1 MIRIDAVS
9 SYKYPNYSK
18 KNLKT
23 DSLNQ
28 QILVNFKNNEENL
41 SFKSSFLK
49 NANKKNMLSAYRTA
63 FVTMLGFVGIKVAK
77 NTKAKEK
84 DPVSSKQILLNH
96 LKAQTYISSQ
106 DHKTQ
111 KPLYSDVAL
120 EVIDEYYDEENQSYS
135 QNLIKSLQ
143 YSASGVHKED
153 FEYIA
158 KSLKYN
164 PARVSFYKNLNK
176 YPYEY
181 VKYLK
186 AADIDEILTQKIATA
201 DTNFVYYTNYSPQ
214 DTLDLVNASSE
225 FGAKTI
231 EKYINEKRD
240 FIDKDNI
247 INLASKDKMFNK
259 EIEEIISFVDNED
272 IANKL
277 HVNFVSE
284 ILPSYVQSPDSI
296 KDLLKLQ
303 IYDARK
309 VKASIN
315 GYNQAPEA
323 FKFLLR
329 KEKEQKLI
337 NEIDFT
343 ELSNYS
349 IKLEKYKKELQKI
362 IGENKKE
369 VSFEDLKELLNDI
382 ENDKR

>member
-1 MIRIDAVS
+1 M
-9 SYKYPNYSK
+9 
-18 KNLKT
+18 
-23 DSLNQ
+23 
-28 QILVNFKNNEENL
+28 
-41 SFKSSFLK
+41 
-49 NANKKNMLSAYRTA
+49 
-63 FVTMLGFVGIKVAK
+63 
-77 NTKAKEK
+77 
-84 DPVSSKQILLNH
+84 NH

-201 DTNFVYYTNYSPQ
+201 DTNFVYYPNYSPQ

-231 EKYINEKRD
+231 EKYINEKRV

-284 ILPSYVQSPDSI
+284 ILPLYVQSPDSI

-309 VKASIN
+309 IKASID

-329 KEKEQKLI
+329 KEREQNLI
-337 NEIDFT
+337 NEIDFS

-349 IKLEKYKKELQKI
+349 KKLEIYKKVVQEI
-362 IGENKKE
+362 IGENQKE
-369 VSFEDLKELLNDI
+369 VSFEDFKNLINEI
-382 ENDKR
+382 EM